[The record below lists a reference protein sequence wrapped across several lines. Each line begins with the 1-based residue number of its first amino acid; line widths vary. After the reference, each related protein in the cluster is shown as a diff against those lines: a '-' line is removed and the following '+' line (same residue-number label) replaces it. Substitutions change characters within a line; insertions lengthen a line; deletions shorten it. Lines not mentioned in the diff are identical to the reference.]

1 MQLQET
7 KRERNPMTRY
17 FRVMLGKGSA
27 HAVECFGG
35 GFIGVDFDLAIDLT
49 NKLPENV
56 RDFNSE
62 FISIYQDRHPAKN
75 KIAAGLACG
84 MTWTL
89 SKGMQIGDVIIA
101 PTGDGN
107 FRFGEISGNYQY
119 AKDQILFH
127 RRQVNW
133 SGLILN
139 KEVFSEQLRR
149 SIGSIG
155 TISEVTQ
162 HADEIS
168 KLLSGGVIVG
178 GSPISD
184 PTVEEPSVFV
194 LEKYLED
201 FLVSNWESTELG
213 KIYDIYRD
221 ENGTG
226 QQYQT
231 DSGRIDILAVSK
243 DGKELLVV
251 ELKKGRASDSV
262 VGQITRYMGYVT
274 TELAGPGQN
283 VKGVIVALEDDQ
295 RLRHSLVIVP
305 GIDFYRYE
313 VSFKLTKV

>member
-1 MQLQET
+1 
-7 KRERNPMTRY
+7 
-17 FRVMLGKGSA
+17 MLGKGSQ
-27 HAVECFGG
+27 HAAECFAGN
-35 GFIGVDFDLAIDLT
+35 FIGVDFDLNVDLT
-49 NKLPENV
+49 DKLPENW
-56 RDFNSE
+56 RDFNRE
-62 FISIYQDRHPAKN
+62 FIPIYQERHPSKN

-84 MTWTL
+84 MTWTV
-89 SKGMQIGDVIIA
+89 SKGMQIGDIIVA
-101 PTGDGN
+101 PVGDGN
-107 FRFGEISGNYQY
+107 FRFGEISSNYQY
-119 AKDQILFH
+119 AKDLILFH

-133 SGLILN
+133 SSLIIN
-139 KEVFSEQLRR
+139 KENFSEPLRR

-155 TISEVTQ
+155 TISELTQ

-168 KLLSGGVIVG
+168 KLLSGVEYDVTTTN
-178 GSPISD
+178 D

-213 KIYDIYRD
+213 KAYDIYQD

-231 DSGRIDILAVSK
+231 DSGRIDVLAVSK

-274 TELAGPGQN
+274 TELAGPEQS

-295 RLRHSLVIVP
+295 RLRHSLTVVP

-313 VSFKLTKV
+313 VSFKLTKI

>member
-1 MQLQET
+1 
-7 KRERNPMTRY
+7 MTRY
-17 FRVMLGKGSA
+17 FRVMLGKGSS
-27 HAVECFGG
+27 HAQECFAG
-35 GFIGVDFDLAIDLT
+35 GFIGVDFDLSIDLT
-49 NKLPENV
+49 EKLPENW
-56 RDFNSE
+56 RDFNRE
-62 FISIYQDRHPAKN
+62 FIPIYQASHPAKN

-84 MTWTL
+84 MTWTV

-101 PTGDGN
+101 PMGDGN
-107 FRFGEISGNYQY
+107 FRFGEVSSNYQF

-127 RRQVNW
+127 RRQVSW
-133 SGLILN
+133 SDLIIN
-139 KEVFSEQLRR
+139 KDQFSEQLRR

-162 HADEIS
+162 HSEEIS
-168 KLLSGGVIVG
+168 KLLKGVEYTG
-178 GSPISD
+178 PDFSD

-194 LEKYLED
+194 LERYLED
-201 FLVSNWESTELG
+201 FLVSNWDNTELG
-213 KIYDIYRD
+213 KSYDIYQD

-251 ELKKGRASDSV
+251 ELKKGRASDAV

-274 TELAGPGQN
+274 TELAGPEQT

-313 VSFKLTKV
+313 VSFKLTKI

>member
-1 MQLQET
+1 
-7 KRERNPMTRY
+7 MTRY
-17 FRVMLGKGSA
+17 FRVMLGKGSS
-27 HAVECFGG
+27 HALECFAGN
-35 GFIGVDFDLAIDLT
+35 FIGVDFDLNVDLT
-49 NKLPENV
+49 DKLPENW
-56 RDFNSE
+56 RDFNRE
-62 FISIYQDRHPAKN
+62 FIPIYQDRHPAKN

-84 MTWTL
+84 MTWTV
-89 SKGMQIGDVIIA
+89 SKGMQIGDVIVA
-101 PTGDGN
+101 PVGDGN
-107 FRFGEISGNYQY
+107 FRFGEISSSYQY
-119 AKDQILFH
+119 AKGQILFH

-133 SGLILN
+133 SNLSIN
-139 KEVFSEQLRR
+139 KENFSEQLRR

-155 TISEVTQ
+155 TISELTQ

-168 KLLSGGVIVG
+168 KLLSGVEYDVSSTI
-178 GSPISD
+178 D
-184 PTVEEPSVFV
+184 ATVEEPSVFV

-213 KIYDIYRD
+213 KLYDIYQD

-231 DSGRIDILAVSK
+231 DSGRIDVLAVSK

-251 ELKKGRASDSV
+251 ELKKGRASDAV

-274 TELAGPGQN
+274 TELAGPEQR

-295 RLRHSLVIVP
+295 RLRHSLTVVP

-313 VSFKLTKV
+313 VSFKLTKI

>member
-1 MQLQET
+1 
-7 KRERNPMTRY
+7 MTRY
-17 FRVMLGKGSA
+17 FRVMLGKGSMYA
-27 HAVECFGG
+27 AECFGG

-49 NKLPENV
+49 NKLPENW
-56 RDFNSE
+56 RDFNKE
-62 FISIYQDRHPAKN
+62 FIPIYQERHPAKN

-84 MTWTL
+84 MTWTV
-89 SKGMQIGDVIIA
+89 SRGIQNGDVIVA
-101 PTGDGN
+101 PMGDGN
-107 FRFGEISGNYQY
+107 FRFGEVSGDYIY

-133 SGLILN
+133 SSLVMN
-139 KEVFSEQLRR
+139 KENFSEPLRR

-162 HADEIS
+162 HAEEIS
-168 KLLSGGVIVG
+168 RLIKGIEYGESLATDL
-178 GSPISD
+178 
-184 PTVEEPSVFV
+184 TVEAPSVFI

-213 KIYDIYRD
+213 KGYDIYQD

-226 QQYQT
+226 QQFQT
-231 DSGRIDILAVSK
+231 DTGRIDILAVSK

-251 ELKKGRASDSV
+251 ELKKGRASDAV
-262 VGQITRYMGYVT
+262 IGQITRYMGYVT
-274 TELAGPGQN
+274 TELAGPDQS

-313 VSFKLTKV
+313 VSFKLNKI

>member
-1 MQLQET
+1 L
-7 KRERNPMTRY
+7 
-17 FRVMLGKGSA
+17 
-27 HAVECFGG
+27 
-35 GFIGVDFDLAIDLT
+35 
-49 NKLPENV
+49 
-56 RDFNSE
+56 
-62 FISIYQDRHPAKN
+62 
-75 KIAAGLACG
+75 
-84 MTWTL
+84 
-89 SKGMQIGDVIIA
+89 II
-101 PTGDGN
+101 
-107 FRFGEISGNYQY
+107 
-119 AKDQILFH
+119 
-127 RRQVNW
+127 
-133 SGLILN
+133 N
-139 KEVFSEQLRR
+139 KENFSEPLRR

-155 TISEVTQ
+155 TISELTQ

-168 KLLSGGVIVG
+168 KLLSGVEYDVTTTN
-178 GSPISD
+178 D

-213 KIYDIYRD
+213 KAYDIYQD

-231 DSGRIDILAVSK
+231 DSGRIDVLAVSK

-274 TELAGPGQN
+274 TELAGPEQS

-295 RLRHSLVIVP
+295 RLRHSLTVVP

-313 VSFKLTKV
+313 VSFKLTKI